1 MASII
6 VLPSFR
12 HFSRKAQ
19 TQHRLLSGIDT
30 IAENKITEW
39 LHNKGDEG
47 LKMKGKLATDR
58 HGHLARSLG
67 VHDDYIHSKILA
79 DNNVRPDSLQ
89 RRIELD
95 SSWDK
100 LKVQVREQY
109 KKSRMSVD
117 EFVKDPSTIEQFQ
130 EKIDTLDRMAK
141 SLNNAIVSDS
151 MRFNG
156 RCPVRHARR
165 FTFDERMREAV
176 QDC

>member
-1 MASII
+1 M
-6 VLPSFR
+6 
-12 HFSRKAQ
+12 
-19 TQHRLLSGIDT
+19 
-30 IAENKITEW
+30 AENKIAEW

-47 LKMKGKLATDR
+47 LKKRGKLTTDR
-58 HGHLARSLG
+58 HKYLSRSLG

-95 SSWDK
+95 CSWDK
-100 LKVQVREQY
+100 LKLQIREEY
-109 KKSRMSVD
+109 TKSRMTMD
-117 EFVKDPSTIEQFQ
+117 EFVKAQSTIEQFG

-141 SLNNAIVSDS
+141 SLNHAIVSDS

-165 FTFDERMREAV
+165 FTFDERIKEAA
-176 QDC
+176 QSC